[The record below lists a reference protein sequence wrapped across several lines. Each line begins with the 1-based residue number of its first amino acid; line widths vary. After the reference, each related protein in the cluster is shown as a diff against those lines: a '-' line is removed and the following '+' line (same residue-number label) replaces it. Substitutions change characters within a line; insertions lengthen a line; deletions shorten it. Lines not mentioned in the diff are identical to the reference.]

1 MKQRVAL
8 KIKQKVAT
16 TCHAFVFL
24 RDDKKR
30 LEEIEMEEAQR
41 EQTEEKPYSMMN
53 HVKKPVPVKSFHSED
68 WYDTVCIYI
77 YIYIY
82 ICVCVYPLTLSQM
95 TNFILFQ
102 IERVCR
108 RQFQI

>member
-24 RDDKKR
+24 RDDKKW

-53 HVKKPVPVKSFHSED
+53 HVKKPVPVKSFHSGD

-77 YIYIY
+77 
-82 ICVCVYPLTLSQM
+82 CVYPLTLSQM